1 MKRTVRE
8 PAVLILAVMVA
19 ACIEPTVEP
28 GLPES
33 QPPDIADAADIVD
46 LDLDLVDARIE
57 RVIDGDSL
65 IAILDGVEVEVRLE
79 GINAPE
85 RDECLGDESR
95 DHLEEVLDSGPVQI
109 AGTEFDQFDRL
120 LGIVTAGGLP
130 VNVTQVAD
138 GLAIPLAAASDVDDL
153 ILAAE
158 ARARTSSVGIWNP
171 ESCGSGPLPDIAIIA
186 VEPDPPGRDEE
197 DLDSERVVIRNET
210 DSVQDLSGW
219 VLRDESTANRFE
231 FPNGTAISAG
241 GSIEIVVGCTPGP
254 DRLTWCNDRPV
265 WNNGGDT
272 ALLLDPDGRI
282 VDLYR
287 YRDEG

>member
-1 MKRTVRE
+1 MRRTL
-8 PAVLILAVMVA
+8 ALLCLALVLT
-19 ACIEPTVEP
+19 ACTDISVEP
-28 GLPES
+28 DLPGP
-33 QPPDIADAADIVD
+33 QRPDPAGIDD
-46 LDLDLVDARIE
+46 LGNLGLDLVDAQLI

-65 IAILDGVEVEVRLE
+65 IAVIDGIETEVRLE

-85 RDECLGDESR
+85 RDECLGDESADR
-95 DHLEEVLDSGPVQI
+95 LREVLGSGPLEI

-120 LGIVTAGGLP
+120 LGVVTAGGLP

-138 GLAIPLAAASDVDDL
+138 GLAIPLAAESAIDELVLS
-153 ILAAE
+153 AE
-158 ARARTSSVGIWNP
+158 ERARALGVGIWSP
-171 ESCGSGPLPDIAIIA
+171 TSCGTGPVPEVVILS

-197 DLDSERVVIRNET
+197 ALDEERVVIGNRS
-210 DSVQDLSGW
+210 DAAQDLTGW

-231 FPNGTAISAG
+231 FPSGTVIEAGSAI
-241 GSIEIVVGCTPGP
+241 EVVVGCEPAP
-254 DRLTWCNDRPV
+254 NRLTWCNDRPV

-272 ALLLDPDGRI
+272 AMLLDPGGRI

>member
-1 MKRTVRE
+1 MR
-8 PAVLILAVMVA
+8 LAVTALAVGLVVA
-19 ACIEPTVEP
+19 GCVEISIDPDLP
-28 GLPES
+28 GP
-33 QPPDIADAADIVD
+33 QPPDPGGAEVIAD
-46 LDLDLVDARIE
+46 LGLDLVDAQVV

-65 IAILDGVEVEVRLE
+65 IAVVDGIETEVRLQ

-85 RDECLGDESR
+85 RDECLGSDSR
-95 DHLEEVLDSGPVQI
+95 IRLEEVLGSGPVQV

-138 GLAIPLAAASDVDDL
+138 GLAIPLAADSPIDDL
-153 ILAAE
+153 VLAAE
-158 ARARTSSVGIWNP
+158 ERARELGVGIWST
-171 ESCGSGPLPDIAIIA
+171 ESCGSGPLPDVVILS
-186 VEPDPPGRDEE
+186 VDPDPPGRDEE
-197 DLDSERVVIRNET
+197 ALDDERVVIRNRS
-210 DSVQDLSGW
+210 DAPQDLTGW
-219 VLRDESTANRFE
+219 VLRDESTANRFA
-231 FPNGTAISAG
+231 FPSGTVVGAG
-241 GSIEIVVGCTPGP
+241 STIEVVVGCQPAP
-254 DRLTWCNDRPV
+254 NRLTWCNDRPV

>member
-1 MKRTVRE
+1 ML
-8 PAVLILAVMVA
+8 ASALVLA
-19 ACIEPTVEP
+19 ACVETITEPDLP
-28 GLPES
+28 GPQ
-33 QPPDIADAADIVD
+33 QPSGSDVVSD
-46 LDLDLVDARIE
+46 LGLDLVDAQVV

-65 IAILDGVEVEVRLE
+65 IAVIDGIETEVRLE

-85 RDECLGDESR
+85 RDECLGDDSR
-95 DHLEEVLDSGPVQI
+95 NRLEEVLESGPVQI

-120 LGIVTAGGLP
+120 LGIVTAGELP

-138 GLAIPLAAASDVDDL
+138 GLAIPLAAESAIDDL
-153 ILAAE
+153 MLAAE
-158 ARARTSSVGIWNP
+158 ERARALGVGIWNA
-171 ESCGSGPLPDIAIIA
+171 ESCGSGPLPDVVILS

-197 DLDSERVVIRNET
+197 ALDDERVVIRNRS
-210 DSVQDLSGW
+210 DSPQDLTGW

-231 FPNGTAISAG
+231 FPPGSVIGAASA
-241 GSIEIVVGCTPGP
+241 IEIVVGCQPAP

-272 ALLLDPDGRI
+272 ALLLQPGGRI

-287 YRDEG
+287 YRDQG